1 MSLRHLLALS
11 APSLL
16 PGSLSK
22 ERAGPS
28 KSLRLLLRPAWP
40 SPPPSPIPP
49 VRAHL
54 PTSLLPAHN
63 APRCLQMEDP
73 GLEERPEVTRT
84 PSLTQYTLLQ

>member
-28 KSLRLLLRPAWP
+28 KSLRLLLLRPARP

-49 VRAHL
+49 ARSHL
-54 PTSLLPAHN
+54 PTSLFPAQN
-63 APRCLQMEDP
+63 APRCLQREDP
-73 GLEERPEVTRT
+73 GLEEGPEVT
-84 PSLTQYTLLQ
+84 